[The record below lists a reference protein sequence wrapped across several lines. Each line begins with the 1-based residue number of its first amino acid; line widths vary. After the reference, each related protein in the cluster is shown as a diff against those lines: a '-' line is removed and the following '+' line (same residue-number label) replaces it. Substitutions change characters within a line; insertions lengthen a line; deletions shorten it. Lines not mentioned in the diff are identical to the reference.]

1 MSESLSSLFKKEQ
14 RECTVYIQSCK
25 VLWNSPNLKQGYTWQ
40 WHARMYVHILHLT
53 TPHIYHPSQHPE
65 HTQHTSSI
73 ELLFNVPKNVF
84 SLLFSNIM
92 NLHNNNS
99 CIACHNTNNS
109 YYPIRT
115 CCVAERC
122 IYLYFIYLFIYLFSI
137 LSRIPITNHM
147 VHRSSYNT
155 LHTTNYM
162 VHRSSYCTVPHN
174 KTHGSLTIS
183 WNHWQDPVMSLL
195 TG

>member
-1 MSESLSSLFKKEQ
+1 MSYSLSSLFRKRATMSKSLSSLFKKERPWVNRSRRSLKKSNESVQ
-14 RECTVYIQSCK
+14 CTYSPVKYCEIHQT
-25 VLWNSPNLKQGYTWQ
+25 WNRVTHDSDT
-40 WHARMYVHILHLT
+40 HVCILHFT

-84 SLLFSNIM
+84 SLRFSNIM

-99 CIACHNTNNS
+99 CIACHNTKNS

-122 IYLYFIYLFIYLFSI
+122 IYLYFIYLFIYLA
-137 LSRIPITNHM
+137 
-147 VHRSSYNT
+147 Y
-155 LHTTNYM
+155 
-162 VHRSSYCTVPHN
+162 
-174 KTHGSLTIS
+174 
-183 WNHWQDPVMSLL
+183 
-195 TG
+195 